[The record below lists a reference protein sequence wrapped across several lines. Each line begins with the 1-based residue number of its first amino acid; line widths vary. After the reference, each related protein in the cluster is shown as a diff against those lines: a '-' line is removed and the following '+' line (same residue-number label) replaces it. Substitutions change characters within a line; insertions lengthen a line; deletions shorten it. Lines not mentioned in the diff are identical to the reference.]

1 LAGVA
6 AGTPKAGN
14 GPVEM
19 LRMLKLAKDS
29 AVKTR
34 TQTLNQMRALLVT
47 APTELRETL
56 NGLPSGQLI
65 NRCAALRPGPLT
77 SAAAVAKYTL
87 RLLAQRDRQF
97 RHEIE
102 ALEVEIARLVAGAAP
117 ELLEVFGIK
126 SDGAATLLISAGDN
140 PDRLRSEAAFAALC
154 GASPIPASSGKTQR
168 HRLNRGGDRQAN
180 AALYRVV
187 VVRLRWHTPTQA
199 YMARRLAE
207 GKTKPEIMRC
217 LKRYIAHEVFAILRP
232 PAAAPRSHHDLMR
245 AA

>member
-6 AGTPKAGN
+6 AGTPKTGN

-47 APTELRETL
+47 APTDLRQTL

-65 NRCAALRPGPLT
+65 NQCAALRPGPLT
-77 SAAAVAKYTL
+77 SATAVAKYTL
-87 RLLAQRDRQF
+87 RLLAQRHLQL
-97 RHEIE
+97 RHEFE

-126 SDGAATLLISAGDN
+126 SDGAATLLISAARDQ
-140 PDRLRSEAAFAALC
+140 PARSHSIAPPL
-154 GASPIPASSGKTQR
+154 
-168 HRLNRGGDRQAN
+168 GDRAT
-180 AALYRVV
+180 RSG
-187 VVRLRWHTPTQA
+187 LRTP
-199 YMARRLAE
+199 YCRHEPGSPGRLAVAE
-207 GKTKPEIMRC
+207 
-217 LKRYIAHEVFAILRP
+217 
-232 PAAAPRSHHDLMR
+232 
-245 AA
+245 

>member
-1 LAGVA
+1 VARFLSARGHRLIEVNRPDRATRHRRGKSDPIDAEMAARLVLAGVA

-77 SAAAVAKYTL
+77 SATAVAKYTL
-87 RLLAQRDRQF
+87 RLLAQRHRQL

-126 SDGAATLLISAGDN
+126 SDGASL
-140 PDRLRSEAAFAALC
+140 RL
-154 GASPIPASSGKTQR
+154 
-168 HRLNRGGDRQAN
+168 
-180 AALYRVV
+180 
-187 VVRLRWHTPTQA
+187 VRLECR
-199 YMARRLAE
+199 ARPSSKLQS
-207 GKTKPEIMRC
+207 
-217 LKRYIAHEVFAILRP
+217 HQD
-232 PAAAPRSHHDLMR
+232 PARAVRHDAGPAR
-245 AA
+245 